1 MKSIKAQTFET
12 VKLVSLQLTGKSIR
26 QCVWLEQFFTFG
38 SSLHMLKCCNTLLL
52 LLLSCTYQCKA
63 GGGWGRAWGGDLIVF
78 VGPIWIFLCLT
89 WDRRGD
95 GFDCRLGR
103 KRLRPNICFP
113 TSTLQA
119 RDVRSGKIWKSW
131 KPTRTSQRWVDFTVL
146 INWTF

>member
-1 MKSIKAQTFET
+1 MCVET
-12 VKLVSLQLTGKSIR
+12 KGPGVTRDVLHH
-26 QCVWLEQFFTFG
+26 
-38 SSLHMLKCCNTLLL
+38 SSMWSVPQWNALPW
-52 LLLSCTYQCKA
+52 TYLGLFLCPLR
-63 GGGWGRAWGGDLIVF
+63 GINFWGMGWGFDCLCWPWGRAFDQSYSPGGGD
-78 VGPIWIFLCLT
+78 IWIFLRST

-95 GFDCRLGR
+95 GFDCRLGGW

-113 TSTLQA
+113 TSTLHA